1 MGETFSLKMSNPFC
15 TSKKV
20 NRSKLEA
27 TFISEKK
34 IEKKNHEIE
43 NYFKNSKG
51 RFLNF
56 FLNMLM

>member
-20 NRSKLEA
+20 IRSKLEA

-34 IEKKNHEIE
+34 NKKMKIHEIE
-43 NYFKNSKG
+43 NYFKNSEG
-51 RFLNF
+51 RFFSF
-56 FLNMLM
+56 FLTC

>member
-20 NRSKLEA
+20 IRSKLEA

-34 IEKKNHEIE
+34 N
-43 NYFKNSKG
+43 KNS
-51 RFLNF
+51 
-56 FLNMLM
+56 

>member
-43 NYFKNSKG
+43 NYFKNSEG
-51 RFLNF
+51 RF
-56 FLNMLM
+56 